1 MSEIKAITGGVYLVI
16 DPAMER
22 SLLLSKLAAALKA
35 GLAAVQLWN
44 NWLAGTNKLE
54 YIATVSG
61 LCAAYNV
68 PLFIDNEWELLLESP
83 FLDGVHFDAIP
94 NDYELIK
101 RHISRPFLA
110 GITCSGDVDVVRWA
124 DKNRLHYVSFC
135 AMFPSLSAGSCTIV
149 TPSTVKQ
156 AKEITTLPLIVSG
169 GITPDNML
177 ELKRQTPFDGIA
189 VISGIMSAANPYHE
203 VLRYKNALTKNYNN
217 YENQY
222 DK

>member
-16 DPAMER
+16 DPAIER

-44 NWLAGTNKLE
+44 NWLPGTNKLE

-83 FLDGVHFDAIP
+83 FLDGVHFEAIP

-101 RHISRPFLA
+101 RQISRPFMA
-110 GITCSGDVDVVRWA
+110 GITCSGDLDVVRWA
-124 DKNRLHYVSFC
+124 DRNCLHYISFC
-135 AMFPSLSAGSCTIV
+135 AMFPSPSAGSCAIV
-149 TPSTVKQ
+149 MPSAVKQ

-177 ELKRQTPFDGIA
+177 ELKRQTPFDGVA
-189 VISGIMSAANPYHE
+189 VISGIMSAADPYHE
-203 VLRYKNALTKNYNN
+203 VLRYKNALIK
-217 YENQY
+217 
-222 DK
+222 KL